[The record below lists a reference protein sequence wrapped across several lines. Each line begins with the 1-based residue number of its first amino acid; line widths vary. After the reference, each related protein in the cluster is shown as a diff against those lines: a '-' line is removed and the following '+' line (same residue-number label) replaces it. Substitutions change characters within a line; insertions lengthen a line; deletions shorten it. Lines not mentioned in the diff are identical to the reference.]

1 MHFCMNTSLHY
12 EFVHSQR
19 YWESIS
25 YVYFWASE
33 TDIQCFT
40 VQPVL
45 EIPPRLKNKPVP
57 DQIIK
62 LVPFKLVLKNELEV
76 LNMYT

>member
-1 MHFCMNTSLHY
+1 MFSLL
-12 EFVHSQR
+12 FLTGSG
-19 YWESIS
+19 S
-25 YVYFWASE
+25 
-33 TDIQCFT
+33 DIQCFT

-62 LVPFKLVLKNELEV
+62 SVCRKHKTRSSVHLQYV
-76 LNMYT
+76 

>member
-1 MHFCMNTSLHY
+1 MSLYTHRDT
-12 EFVHSQR
+12 ETLSLMF
-19 YWESIS
+19 IS
-25 YVYFWASE
+25 EQSK